1 MNGISRNG
9 PKKKFNLADRLKSFK
24 NAFSGLGYLLRFE
37 HNARVH
43 LFIIIIVIIAGLFL
57 RLSAINWI
65 AIVYASGLVLISECF
80 NTAVEYLSDVVTQE
94 QNEKIKKAKDVAAAG
109 VLISAIISVIIGIF
123 VFLPAIYKLFAS

>member
-1 MNGISRNG
+1 M
-9 PKKKFNLADRLKSFK
+9 
-24 NAFSGLGYLLRFE
+24 RFE

>member
-1 MNGISRNG
+1 MNGISRND

-65 AIVYASGLVLISECF
+65 AIVYASGLVLVSECF

-94 QNEKIKKAKDVAAAG
+94 QNEKIKRAKDVAAAG
-109 VLISAIISVIIGIF
+109 VFISAIISVIVGIF

>member
-1 MNGISRNG
+1 MNGISRND